1 MSGHT
6 EIRVCGAARVWDSLD
21 QLREVALARGCTP
34 AQFENAVETIVSD
47 PQHVASYLQRHK
59 FADGLSKGT
68 LKAA

>member
-6 EIRVCGAARVWDSLD
+6 EIRICGVARVWDSLD
-21 QLREVALARGCTP
+21 QLREVALSKGCTP
-34 AQFENAVETIVSD
+34 AQFENAVETMGCD

-59 FADGLSKGT
+59 FADDLSKGK